1 MDRPLRWPLT
11 AIFAVVAGVS
21 LVAAELSN
29 YDPAETGQ
37 QVLTTLASVQA
48 AVFAIVFS
56 VVVLG
61 IQLSTSRYSA
71 RLADLFRSDSAY
83 KKTVGIFAG
92 SLGIDIAAL
101 LLFHYLGTYALR
113 LMVFLAVGLSAAS
126 FVVLYFF
133 VDRTL
138 EQTTPEGIIKR
149 VKQELTP
156 RQIVEDVE
164 AADNDPSETDPFLV
178 PVSIVRSAIDDR
190 DVPAATRGLNV
201 IDNQVGELLKF
212 VYTDQVE
219 EDTPVGNSLEELST
233 NRLPSAGEKTVDE
246 NLGEAG
252 SETVD
257 TISSIGS
264 NAVKQGHEPVA
275 IHSSQGLGKLVA
287 SVDFNAT
294 GERIR
299 KEAIDESTE
308 ILDEAADA
316 GLWDATGTGIRT
328 LGWRAAQSVV
338 QRDPTESYNR
348 PYNTLALSQIPSI
361 LEKVVEG
368 VPSDV
373 SEADILEGL
382 TLRDGEHASPPEE
395 WALWC
400 CYAAMAEVTSAFI
413 RYELSHGE
421 EIVKWNR
428 AGNGWTKC
436 ISVLDNSEF
445 DSLLRYWLGT
455 LLYLEYIQFSTD
467 NQYMEDFHSSA
478 RFDVS
483 RDALMQTIDDIL
495 DSQFDPRSRIDLLPG
510 QFNPIERPR
519 TGHSAPPVTNANRT
533 FEEWLEHQKKITPD
547 DTGGWGV
554 DEEIIEKIDE
564 EEDVDERTDEEAED
578 ETEDNDG
585 SEEGDTSS

>member
-1 MDRPLRWPLT
+1 MGRPLGWPLT

-21 LVAAELSN
+21 LVATELSN
-29 YDPAETGQ
+29 YDQAENGQ

-61 IQLSTSRYSA
+61 IQLSTSRYST

-83 KKTVGIFAG
+83 KKTVGIFAV
-92 SLGIDIAAL
+92 SLGVDITTL
-101 LLFHYLGTYALR
+101 LLFPYLGTYALR

-156 RQIVEDVE
+156 RQIVEDAK

-190 DVPAATRGLNV
+190 DVPASTRGLNV
-201 IDNQVGELLKF
+201 IDNQVEELLKF
-212 VYTDQVE
+212 VSTDQIE
-219 EDTPVGNSLEELST
+219 EDTPVVDSLEELST

-246 NLGEAG
+246 DLSEAG

-264 NAVKQGHEPVA
+264 NAVEQGHEPVA
-275 IHSSQGLGKLVA
+275 VHNSQGLGKLVA

-299 KEAIDESTE
+299 KEAMDKSVEMLE
-308 ILDEAADA
+308 EAADA
-316 GLWDATGTGIRT
+316 GLWDATGTGVRT

-338 QRDPTESYNR
+338 QRGPTENYDR
-348 PYNTLALSQIPSI
+348 PYNTLALSQIPGI

-373 SEADILEGL
+373 SEDEILAGL

-421 EIVKWNR
+421 EIVKWRR
-428 AGNGWTKC
+428 AANGWTKC
-436 ISVLDNSEF
+436 ISVLDDSEF

-455 LLYLEYIQFSTD
+455 LLYLEYIQFATD
-467 NQYMEDFHSSA
+467 NQCMDDFHSSA

-483 RDALMQTIDDIL
+483 RDTLMQTIDDIL
-495 DSQFDPRSRIDLLPG
+495 DNQFDPRSRIDLLPG
-510 QFNPIERPR
+510 QFNPIELPR
-519 TGHSAPPVTNANRT
+519 TGHSAPPVSNADRT

-547 DTGGWGV
+547 DTGGWGAGG
-554 DEEIIEKIDE
+554 EIIQKIDE
-564 EEDVDERTDEEAED
+564 EDGDGETDEETED
-578 ETEDNDG
+578 GTEDNERV
-585 SEEGDTSS
+585 EE